1 MFELVDNIPAS
12 PVIKVIG
19 VGGGGGNAVNHMV
32 KSNIEGVEFICA
44 NTDAQALKSIGARTI
59 LQLGTAV
66 TKGLGAGAN
75 PEVGRQAALE
85 DRERI
90 AEVLQGTNMVFI
102 TTGMGGGT
110 GTGAAPIIAEVAKEM
125 GILTVAVVTRPFP
138 FEGSKLMQIAD
149 EGIRLLSESVDSL
162 ITIPNE
168 KLLTI
173 LGKDASLLS
182 AFAKAD
188 DVLAGAVRGI
198 SDIIKRPGMINVDFA
213 DVRTVMSEMGMAM
226 MGTGCASGPN
236 RAREAT
242 EAAIRNPL
250 LEDVNLEGARG
261 ILVNITA
268 GPDLSLGEYS
278 DVGSIIE
285 AFASEH
291 AMVKVGTVIDP
302 DMRDELHVTVVATGL
317 GAKIEKPVKVID
329 NTVQASYAASSAQAA
344 AARQDVRQET
354 RQELPSVN
362 YRDLDRPTVMRNQA
376 QQGATTAAK
385 LNPQDDLD
393 YLDIPA
399 FLRRQAD

>member
-1 MFELVDNIPAS
+1 MFELVDNVPQS

-44 NTDAQALKSIGARTI
+44 NTDAQALKNIGARTI
-59 LQLGTAV
+59 LQLGTGV

-138 FEGSKLMQIAD
+138 FEGRKRMQIAD
-149 EGIRLLSESVDSL
+149 EGIRMLSESVDSL

-182 AFAKAD
+182 LSPRLTMYWPVPFA
-188 DVLAGAVRGI
+188 VSPTSSNVR
-198 SDIIKRPGMINVDFA
+198 A
-213 DVRTVMSEMGMAM
+213 
-226 MGTGCASGPN
+226 
-236 RAREAT
+236 
-242 EAAIRNPL
+242 
-250 LEDVNLEGARG
+250 
-261 ILVNITA
+261 
-268 GPDLSLGEYS
+268 
-278 DVGSIIE
+278 
-285 AFASEH
+285 
-291 AMVKVGTVIDP
+291 
-302 DMRDELHVTVVATGL
+302 
-317 GAKIEKPVKVID
+317 
-329 NTVQASYAASSAQAA
+329 
-344 AARQDVRQET
+344 
-354 RQELPSVN
+354 
-362 YRDLDRPTVMRNQA
+362 
-376 QQGATTAAK
+376 
-385 LNPQDDLD
+385 
-393 YLDIPA
+393 
-399 FLRRQAD
+399 

>member
-1 MFELVDNIPAS
+1 MFELVDNIPQS

-59 LQLGTAV
+59 LQLGTGV

-138 FEGSKLMQIAD
+138 FEGRKRMQIAD

-317 GAKIEKPVKVID
+317 GAKIEKPVKVVD
-329 NTVQASYAASSAQAA
+329 NTLQSSYAASAAHSAPV
-344 AARQDVRQET
+344 RHETRTERQE
-354 RQELPSVN
+354 QPVVN

>member
-1 MFELVDNIPAS
+1 MFEMVDSVQSNA
-12 PVIKVIG
+12 VIKVIG
-19 VGGGGGNAVNHMV
+19 VGGGGGNAVNHMLRC
-32 KSNIEGVEFICA
+32 GVEDIDFICA
-44 NTDAQALKSIGARTI
+44 NTDAQALKKVEAKSI
-59 LQLGTAV
+59 LQLGMNV
-66 TKGLGAGAN
+66 TKGLGAGTN
-75 PEVGRQAALE
+75 PDVGRQAALE

-90 AEVLQGTNMVFI
+90 AEVLQGANMVFI

-110 GTGAAPIIAEVAKEM
+110 GTGAAPVIAEVAKEM

-138 FEGSKLMQIAD
+138 FEGRKRMQIAD
-149 EGIRLLSESVDSL
+149 EGIRALSEHVDSL

-198 SDIIKRPGMINVDFA
+198 SDIMQRPGLMNVDFA

-226 MGTGCASGPN
+226 MGTGHASGPN
-236 RAREAT
+236 RAREAA

-250 LEDVNLEGARG
+250 LEDINLQGARG

-268 GPDLSLGEYS
+268 GLDLSLGEYTE
-278 DVGSIIE
+278 VGSIIE
-285 AFASEH
+285 QFTSEL
-291 AMVKVGTVIDP
+291 ATVKIGAVIDP
-302 DMRDELHVTVVATGL
+302 EMRDELHVTVVATGL
-317 GAKIEKPVKVID
+317 GARMEKPVKAVE
-329 NTVQASYAASSAQAA
+329 SAPAA
-344 AARQDVRQET
+344 APAQQST
-354 RQELPSVN
+354 SLN
-362 YRDLDRPTVMRNQA
+362 YRDFDQPTVMRSKSTAGGAAQA
-376 QQGATTAAK
+376 VKISTQE
-385 LNPQDDLD
+385 DLE

>member
-44 NTDAQALKSIGARTI
+44 NTDAQALKNIGARTI
-59 LQLGTAV
+59 LQLGTGV

-138 FEGSKLMQIAD
+138 FEGRKRMQIAD
-149 EGIRLLSESVDSL
+149 EGIRMLSESVDSL

-198 SDIIKRPGMINVDFA
+198 SDIIKRPGMINVDF
-213 DVRTVMSEMGMAM
+213 
-226 MGTGCASGPN
+226 
-236 RAREAT
+236 
-242 EAAIRNPL
+242 
-250 LEDVNLEGARG
+250 
-261 ILVNITA
+261 
-268 GPDLSLGEYS
+268 S

-317 GAKIEKPVKVID
+317 GAKIEKPVKIID
-329 NTVQASYAASSAQAA
+329 NTVHTSMASAQVQQPA
-344 AARQDVRQET
+344 AARQEA
-354 RQELPSVN
+354 PAVN

-376 QQGATTAAK
+376 QAGAAAAAK
-385 LNPQDDLD
+385 MNPQDDLD

>member
-59 LQLGTAV
+59 LQLGTGV

-138 FEGSKLMQIAD
+138 FEGRKRMQIAD

-250 LEDVNLEGARG
+250 LEDVNLQGARG

-317 GAKIEKPVKVID
+317 GAKIEKPVKIID
-329 NTVQASYAASSAQAA
+329 NTVHTSMSAQPQQQAP
-344 AARQDVRQET
+344 VRQEA
-354 RQELPSVN
+354 PAVN

-376 QQGATTAAK
+376 QAGAATAAK
-385 LNPQDDLD
+385 MNPQDDLD